1 MAQPCAFTEGTGGGP
16 RRRAVKRTSA
26 VVIVALLHASCAHH
40 VAPVD
45 GIPFPPDG
53 TAVPLLPP
61 ALELPHWWPKGVP
74 APTKE
79 PLWMTYPETWREA

>member
-1 MAQPCAFTEGTGGGP
+1 
-16 RRRAVKRTSA
+16 VKRTSA
-26 VVIVALLHASCAHH
+26 VVIAALLHASCAHH
-40 VAPVD
+40 AAPAGV
-45 GIPFPPDG
+45 PFPSDG
-53 TAVPLLPP
+53 SAIPLLPP